1 MEINCLSCGH
11 KIDIGDAYD
20 DYDGQ
25 IKCWVCGV
33 SLEIKTVEGNLR
45 SVKLL
50 DMVPR
55 PFTNEAIEH
64 KSDAG

>member
-1 MEINCLSCGH
+1 MKVNCLSCGH

-33 SLEIKTVEGNLR
+33 PLGIKTVEGSLK
-45 SVKLL
+45 SVRLL
-50 DMVPR
+50 NIVPR
-55 PFTNEAIEH
+55 PSVEEAIEH
-64 KSDAG
+64 GSDAG